1 MPLSETEVRAALREV
16 KYPGFSRDIVSFGL
30 VKSVNIDNG
39 EVKVQLALA
48 TNDPNVPATIKSDAE
63 RVLRGI
69 AGVQSAKVL
78 IDIHAPPAGAGAGV
92 GATQIPGIKHVIAV
106 ASGKGGVGKSTVAA
120 NLAVALEQTKARV
133 GLCDCDIYGPS
144 ISLMFGTR
152 ERPMATEENKI
163 VPVEQYNLKLM
174 SMGFLLDDTSPAI
187 LRGPMVTRY
196 TQQFLRQVEWGELDY
211 LVLDLPPGT
220 GDIQLTIV
228 QTVALSGAI
237 IVTTPQEVALIDAR
251 KAATMFEKVNVPVLG
266 LIENMSYFVSP
277 SDGKRYEIFGSG
289 GGEREAKRLRVPL
302 LGQIP
307 IDIATREAGD
317 RGLPIVGEDRQSPVT
332 AEFQKVAKQLRAAL
346 P

>member
-1 MPLSETEVRAALREV
+1 MSISEEQVRDALRSV
-16 KYPGFSRDIVSFGL
+16 RYPGFSRDIVSFGL
-30 VKSVNIDNG
+30 VKNVQIDRG

-48 TNDPNVPATIKSDAE
+48 TNDPNIPATIKNDSE
-63 RVLRGI
+63 KILRELD
-69 AGVQSAKVL
+69 GVRSAKVL
-78 IDIHAPPAGAGAGV
+78 IDIHAPPAGAGASV
-92 GATQIPGIKHVIAV
+92 GATRIPGIKHVIAI

-120 NLAVALEQTKARV
+120 NLALALEQTKARV

-152 ERPMATEENKI
+152 ERPTATDENKI
-163 VPVEQYNLKLM
+163 IPIEQYNLKLM
-174 SMGFLLDDTSPAI
+174 SMGFLLDDASPAI

-196 TQQFLRQVEWGELDY
+196 TQQFLRQVDWGELDF

-277 SDGKRYEIFGSG
+277 SDQQRYEIFGSG
-289 GGEREAKRLRVPL
+289 GGEREAKRLGVPL

-317 RGLPIVGEDRQSPVT
+317 RGMPIAAEEPNSVVGT
-332 AEFQKVAKQLRAAL
+332 EFNRIARELLAKLN
-346 P
+346 